1 MTTRSFFKIFLLVI
15 FLFFFLPVGVF
26 SQVCRD
32 EMDCQNKIKEYEEKL
47 VQLSQQKK
55 TLSEELRYL
64 DTQISL
70 TTLKIQQTQQ
80 AIEKLEE
87 EIGKISEKID
97 NINQSLDFLTQIFLK
112 KIVEVYK
119 RRQINFFDIFLD
131 SSNAVVLNKRFKYLK
146 IAQDN
151 DQRMIV
157 KFQKTKINFE
167 EQKLLREDKKKELDN
182 LKMQLVSQK
191 KELNNQQMAKKR
203 LLEITQNDEAVYQ
216 RLLKEAHNQLQSF
229 KSFIRR
235 VGGGVIPANGFGTGN
250 DGWYYSQRDERWAYQ
265 KIGNSSEIILEVGC
279 FITCIAMVMKKNG
292 IDWTPST
299 IAGNPDYFF
308 YNTAYMLIPSR
319 FNPWPNGLYY
329 QNISLSE
336 IDYYLQKGIPVIVGV
351 YAGNYGTHYVV
362 LKGIEENDYIM
373 HDPYYGPDKRF
384 SDYYSRSLIFVA
396 GVFN

>member
-1 MTTRSFFKIFLLVI
+1 MATRSFFKIFLLVI
-15 FLFFFLPVGVF
+15 FLFFFLPIGVF

-80 AIEKLEE
+80 TIEKLEE

-131 SSNAVVLNKRFKYLK
+131 SSNAVILNKRFKYLK

-167 EQKLLREDKKKELDN
+167 EQKLLREEKKKELDN
-182 LKMQLVSQK
+182 LKNILAVQQSQLVV
-191 KELNNQQMAKKR
+191 QQNTKR
-203 LLEITQNDEAVYQ
+203 VLLEMTKNDEIRYQKLLADARRELAQIINAARFLIREGKYIEVKRGDLIGIQGNTGYSFGDHLHFGVY
-216 RLLKEAHNQLQSF
+216 RYSSIDQL
-229 KSFIRR
+229 
-235 VGGGVIPANGFGTGN
+235 ANSA
-250 DGWYYSQRDERWAYQ
+250 WYYTNWIDP
-265 KIGNSSEIILEVGC
+265 SEILSPRSVLWDTGCETKEIKTVGRGNLPWPMEPTA
-279 FITCIAMVMKKNG
+279 ISQGSGYTCYSNIYYR
-292 IDWTPST
+292 
-299 IAGNPDYFF
+299 GNPHPAWDMWGPINSPIYAVDDGK
-308 YNTAYMLIPSR
+308 AYICRNCL
-319 FNPWPNGLYY
+319 G
-329 QNISLSE
+329 
-336 IDYYLQKGIPVIVGV
+336 DG
-351 YAGNYGTHYVV
+351 GN
-362 LKGIEENDYIM
+362 
-373 HDPYYGPDKRF
+373 
-384 SDYYSRSLIFVA
+384 
-396 GVFN
+396 GVFIFHNNGYMTLYWHLQ